1 MVGHLARPD
10 GAGPWP
16 AVLFGHDGI
25 GLTAYQRRGVDRLAE
40 HGYLALAMDY
50 HGGRVLSDPQ
60 EMLDRVL
67 PLLADPERMR
77 AIGRAALDVLL
88 AEPGAD
94 PARLAAVGYGGGG
107 TVVLELGRD
116 GLGLR
121 AIAAIHPAAPVPRR
135 HETAAIRGSVL
146 LGVGS
151 EDPIVTPEQLRVFTR
166 ELQAAGVDWR
176 LNIYGGAEH
185 AFLLPPTNPDGTPDL
200 NRTQHSGTV
209 LPGVS
214 YHPMQAARAW
224 RDVLDLLAE
233 TLGTPPGT
241 GSAGRGVDGRPTAGQ
256 GRGTPGQTPNG

>member
-1 MVGHLARPD
+1 MTSTREVTYDVDGLTMIGHLARPE

-16 AVLFGHDGI
+16 TVLFCHDGI
-25 GLTAYQRRGVDRLAE
+25 GLTEDQRRRADHLAE
-40 HGYLALAMDY
+40 HGHLALAMDY
-50 HGGRVLSDPQ
+50 NGGRVLTDPQ
-60 EMLDRVL
+60 EMLNRVV

-94 PARLAAVGYGGGG
+94 PGRLAAIGFGGGG
-107 TVVLELGRD
+107 TIALELGRD
-116 GLGLR
+116 GVNLR
-121 AIAAIHPAAPVPRR
+121 AIAAIHPAAPIPRPLDS
-135 HETAAIRGSVL
+135 AAIRGSVL

-151 EDPIVTPEQLRVFTR
+151 EDPIITPGQLQTFAR

-185 AFLLPPTNPDGTPDL
+185 AFLVPPSNPDGTPDF
-200 NRTQHSGTV
+200 NRTHHTGTV

-214 YHPMQAARAW
+214 YHPMQARRAW

-233 TLGTPPGT
+233 TLEIPILLG
-241 GSAGRGVDGRPTAGQ
+241 
-256 GRGTPGQTPNG
+256 